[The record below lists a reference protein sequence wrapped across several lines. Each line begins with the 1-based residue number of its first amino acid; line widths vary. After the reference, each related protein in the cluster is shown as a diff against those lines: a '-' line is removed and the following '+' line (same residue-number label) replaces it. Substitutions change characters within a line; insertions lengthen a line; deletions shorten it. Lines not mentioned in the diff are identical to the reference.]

1 MVFPRQTFP
10 APTRS
15 DRTKNPFHRLNQRL
29 GDGCVWVP
37 KTKSWPLPTSP
48 FFISRR
54 KDGVPSIVG
63 KCGKMFPI
71 HFKYVPF
78 WKLFDHLQN
87 YIDGTFTNP
96 EKDPE
101 KGRCL
106 MLKFTNRLFRWCQEN
121 HQLFLGMLC
130 RENEI
135 KHQKLKPTLLYNK
148 QGKKRHK
155 WVAWVLIGCSL
166 IPTNPAK
173 SHSASATLIV
183 STNVSTSFF
192 ETLFPF
198 TLTPNLKWGNGS
210 LVMIGPNKSIL
221 SISITIL

>member
-1 MVFPRQTFP
+1 MLEGSGFNQISTWIIYQRYP
-10 APTRS
+10 
-15 DRTKNPFHRLNQRL
+15 TKNKFRGFSSSNFPCSHQIWSNKKSCLNQRL

-63 KCGKMFPI
+63 KRGKMFPI

-121 HQLFLGMLC
+121 HQLYWGMLC

-135 KHQKLKPTLLYNK
+135 KHQKLKPTLL
-148 QGKKRHK
+148 
-155 WVAWVLIGCSL
+155 
-166 IPTNPAK
+166 
-173 SHSASATLIV
+173 
-183 STNVSTSFF
+183 
-192 ETLFPF
+192 
-198 TLTPNLKWGNGS
+198 
-210 LVMIGPNKSIL
+210 
-221 SISITIL
+221 